1 MHSGQDFFQ
10 MNQTEDEND
19 DEDDIYPIATVLNF
33 IPHFALRIS
42 ALAPS
47 PVRKCP
53 RPVLRPNGDEMGGG
67 SSPHSLSRADIR
79 RTVAASFPTPFS
91 TASGVI
97 GLVAGPSSVLRRLD
111 S

>member
-47 PVRKCP
+47 PGTQVSPPGLATERG
-53 RPVLRPNGDEMGGG
+53 RNGGWEF
-67 SSPHSLSRADIR
+67 
-79 RTVAASFPTPFS
+79 AALSFP
-91 TASGVI
+91 G
-97 GLVAGPSSVLRRLD
+97 
-111 S
+111 